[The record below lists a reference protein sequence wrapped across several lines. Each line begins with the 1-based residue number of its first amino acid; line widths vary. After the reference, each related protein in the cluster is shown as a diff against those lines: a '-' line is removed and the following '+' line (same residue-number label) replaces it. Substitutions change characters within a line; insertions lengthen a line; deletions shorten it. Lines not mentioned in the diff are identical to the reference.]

1 MKKYFRLPSPAMLV
15 AMTALVFSMAGTSYA
30 VKQINGKTIKN
41 KTITGKKLKSNTLTG
56 SQIKESKLGKVRSS
70 SNADNAA
77 NAAALEGTPAAGFAR
92 TANFVR
98 VLASAQ
104 VGDPDVTLLTHGDI
118 SVKMRCY
125 NSGGSDRLSV
135 FASVAN
141 NGALMVSQEDSP
153 DPLDSTTAFDS
164 SEFWSQ
170 STTENTL
177 GTDDGYDETG
187 WVLNAASDK
196 LVTLLEGSSVGVLNR
211 GGKDCTYGGVYILN

>member
-1 MKKYFRLPSPAMLV
+1 MKRYFRMPSPAMLV
-15 AMTALVFSMAGTSYA
+15 ALTALFLSLAGTSYA

-41 KTITGKKLKSNTLTG
+41 KTITGKKLKNNTLTG
-56 SQIKESKLGKVRSS
+56 SQIRESKLAKVPAATS
-70 SNADNAA
+70 AD
-77 NAAALEGTPAAGFAR
+77 NAAALEGTPATGFAR

-125 NSGGSDRLSV
+125 NSTGSDYVSV
-135 FASVAN
+135 YASVAN
-141 NGALMVSQEDSP
+141 NGALMETEEDSP

-164 SEFWSQ
+164 AEFFNHSG
-170 STTENTL
+170 TENTPAKE
-177 GTDDGYDETG
+177 DGYDETG

-196 LVTLLEGSSVGVLNR
+196 IVTLLEGSSAAVLNR
-211 GGKDCTYGGVYILN
+211 AGKDCTYGGVFILN